1 MVSAFGFLL
10 RTQSPSAISLLATF
24 LFRHFLVSSWYAS
37 KFSEACKM
45 SSFVRSASIE
55 GSMLFRTLALLCLS
69 SSGLIAST
77 SYNNLN
83 GVNFVALHSVVLWD
97 QMTFG
102 SSSTH
107 FPFFRSNKHFLMAL
121 KIMPLALSTT
131 PLDSG

>member
-37 KFSEACKM
+37 KFFEACKM
-45 SSFVRSASIE
+45 SSSVRSASIE

-69 SSGLIAST
+69 SSGLKASAPY
-77 SYNNLN
+77 SNLN

-97 QMTFG
+97 QITFG
-102 SSSTH
+102 SSSAHLPFLSPNRH
-107 FPFFRSNKHFLMAL
+107 FFIAV
-121 KIMPLALSTT
+121 KIKPLALSTAQ
-131 PLDSG
+131 LD